1 MNPLFAKLRVL
12 PAEQD
17 WDGPMQMA
25 VDEALLETAVL
36 PTLRF
41 FKWSRPQA
49 TFGYFE
55 SLDAIRRAAR
65 YPDLLTRRW
74 TGGGLVEHGEDLT
87 FSIIVPA
94 ADPAFNLRGRDFYEA
109 VHRAVA
115 AALGEEGIA
124 TAFASAQAKDAKA
137 LPCFQAP
144 VDRDLLLAEAG
155 HPSTL
160 KVLGGAMRRARHG
173 LLYQGSLQATTDD
186 STRFSLTD
194 RIPRHLSPH
203 CQPDSLPPPELS
215 RARHFAITKY
225 SAAAWLKRTG
235 AAICDRG

>member
-1 MNPLFAKLRVL
+1 MNPVFAKLRVL
-12 PAEQD
+12 AAEQE
-17 WDGPMQMA
+17 WDGPLQMA
-25 VDEALLETAVL
+25 VDEALLETAAL

-55 SLDAIRRAAR
+55 SLDAVRRAAR

-94 ADPAFNLRGRDFYEA
+94 TDSAFALRGRDFYEA

-124 TAFASAQAKDAKA
+124 TAFASARAKEAKA

-144 VDRDLLLAEAG
+144 VDRDLLLAETG

-160 KVLGGAMRRARHG
+160 KVLGGAMRRARPG
-173 LLYQGSLQATTDD
+173 LLYQGSLRATTDQAA
-186 STRFSLTD
+186 RLSLAD
-194 RIPRHLSPH
+194 RIPRHLSLTSH
-203 CQPDSLPPPELS
+203 TDSITPSELH
-215 RARHFAITKY
+215 RASVLATSKY
-225 SAAAWLKRTG
+225 TTAAWLNRPG
-235 AAICDRG
+235 AAM